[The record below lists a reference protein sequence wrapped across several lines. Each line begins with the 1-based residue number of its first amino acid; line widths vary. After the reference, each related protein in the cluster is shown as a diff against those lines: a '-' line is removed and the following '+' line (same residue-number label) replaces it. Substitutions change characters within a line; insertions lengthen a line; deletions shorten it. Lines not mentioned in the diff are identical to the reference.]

1 MKIDEERKRIAKQL
15 EEVKERMSLLE
26 EFEQSRYN
34 TEICKHDAHSWMP
47 VKTHKM
53 DYGHLVHLQ
62 CIRCGLSR
70 YHKFTE
76 TDNWSEDEFA
86 FIREEEE

>member
-26 EFEQSRYN
+26 EFEGNLYN
-34 TEICKHDAHSWMP
+34 TEICKADSHKWLI
-47 VKTHKM
+47 VETHTM
-53 DYGHLVHLQ
+53 DYGHLVQMQ
-62 CIRCGLSR
+62 CDRCGISR
-70 YHKFTE
+70 FHKYTE
-76 TDNWSEDEFA
+76 TDNWSEDEFS